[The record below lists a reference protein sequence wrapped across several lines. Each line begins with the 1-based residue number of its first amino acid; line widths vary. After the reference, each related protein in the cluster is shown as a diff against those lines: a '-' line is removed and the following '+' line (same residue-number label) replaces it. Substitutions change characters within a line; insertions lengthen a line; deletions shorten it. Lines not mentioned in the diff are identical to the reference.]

1 MGRKLIGIGAAAALV
16 VALIVWYV
24 TGYLM
29 VSSASVTVPAAG
41 PAAGGAGTQV
51 NLTLQTVA
59 GLGNGYTEPTWVSYL
74 VKDEK
79 GAWQHSTVFN
89 LPAHA
94 LVHVTVYQFDGD
106 SGLRNPFLAR
116 AQGVVGDVM
125 KVDGKTVT
133 HIDPALASH
142 TFAVAAY
149 HLVVPLIGVADEAK
163 NQCEQAPCGLDKA
176 HRTITF
182 AFRTG
187 GPGRFRWQCFVPCAA
202 GFIYGFGGPMQTIGY
217 MDGFLNVV

>member
-1 MGRKLIGIGAAAALV
+1 MLRRLAVIGVAIAIVAALI
-16 VALIVWYV
+16 AWYV
-24 TGYLM
+24 VGYLM
-29 VSSASVTVPAAG
+29 VSPASVAVPSA
-41 PAAGGAGTQV
+41 

-74 VKDEK
+74 VKDEQGK
-79 GAWQHSTVFN
+79 WQHTTVFK

-94 LVHVTVYQFDGD
+94 LVHVTVYQFDGN

-116 AQGVVGDVM
+116 AQGVVGNVM
-125 KVDGKTVT
+125 QVDGKTVSV
-133 HIDPALASH
+133 INPDDASH

-149 HLVVPLIGVADEAK
+149 HLVVPLIGVADDAK
-163 NQCEQAPCGLDKA
+163 NQCEQAPCTLDKA

-182 AFRTG
+182 SFRTG
-187 GPGRFRWQCFVPCAA
+187 APGHYRWQCFVPCAA

-217 MDGFLNVV
+217 MDGFLDVV

>member
-1 MGRKLIGIGAAAALV
+1 MGRRLAAIAGGTAIV
-16 VALIVWYV
+16 VALLVWYV
-24 TGYLM
+24 AGYLM
-29 VSSASVTVPAAG
+29 VSPAAVS
-41 PAAGGAGTQV
+41 PPTTKGAKPTA

-59 GLGNGYTEPTWVSYL
+59 SLGPGYTQPSWVSYL
-74 VKDEK
+74 VKNET
-79 GAWQHSTVFN
+79 GAWEHSTVWT

-116 AQGVVGDVM
+116 PQGVEGNVM
-125 KVDGKTVT
+125 QVDGKTLEVIGPT
-133 HIDPALASH
+133 LASH
-142 TFAVAAY
+142 TFTIAAL
-149 HLVVPLIGVADEAK
+149 HLVVPLIGVPDKAK
-163 NQCEQAPCGLDKA
+163 NQCDAAPCSLDKA

-182 AFRTG
+182 SFRTG
-187 GPGRFRWQCFVPCAA
+187 APGHYRWQCLVPCAA